1 MKVTAGQEVKKG
13 DLLLAFDM
21 DGIRDAGVNPVTP
34 VIVTNT
40 PDYLDV
46 VPVQVKGVIPMNEL
60 LLLTVR

>member
-1 MKVTAGQEVKKG
+1 MTAGQEVKKG
-13 DLLLAFDM
+13 DLLLEFDM
-21 DGIRDAGVNPVTP
+21 QSIQAAGINLVTP
-34 VIVTNT
+34 VIVANT